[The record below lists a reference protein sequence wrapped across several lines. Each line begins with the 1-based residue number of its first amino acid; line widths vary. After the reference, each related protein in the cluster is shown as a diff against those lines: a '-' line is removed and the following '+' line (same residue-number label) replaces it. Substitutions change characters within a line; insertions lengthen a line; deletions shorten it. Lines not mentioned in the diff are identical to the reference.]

1 MSLARNELKQEK
13 KELFDDIFG
22 DFFKKL
28 EFCERFWKKKP
39 IFQTFYVIFSDL
51 LGKTDYVLFFFSW
64 IFKFSNIYLFINI
77 FT

>member
-28 EFCERFWKKKP
+28 EFCERF
-39 IFQTFYVIFSDL
+39 
-51 LGKTDYVLFFFSW
+51 
-64 IFKFSNIYLFINI
+64 
-77 FT
+77 